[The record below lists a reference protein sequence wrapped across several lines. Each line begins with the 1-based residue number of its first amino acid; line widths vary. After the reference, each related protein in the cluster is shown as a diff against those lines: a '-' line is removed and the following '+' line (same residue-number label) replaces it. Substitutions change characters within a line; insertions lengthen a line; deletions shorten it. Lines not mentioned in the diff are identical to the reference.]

1 MPFLVIFKEPQLRKN
16 VILTILL
23 YVNTYIIFDGHCRN
37 IENLD
42 FSIYISFTISS
53 FLELPSDLLS
63 IVGMDYIGRRWSSAI
78 SLALSGI
85 FLLPC
90 AWIQGWYSEYQVWI
104 CGLIPL
110 PDSAKATRY
119 SGIIYT
125 LKYLKLQP
133 KSFQTT
139 GWL

>member
-1 MPFLVIFKEPQLRKN
+1 MLKVPDDVYKAFTQLCEKSRLDKEKSRIEDQQSLPFLDLFKEPQLRKN

-23 YVNTYIIFDGHCRN
+23 YVSTYLIFDGHCRN

-78 SLALSGI
+78 SLALSGV

-90 AWIQGWYSEYQVWI
+90 AWIQGWYSKI
-104 CGLIPL
+104 
-110 PDSAKATRY
+110 
-119 SGIIYT
+119 
-125 LKYLKLQP
+125 
-133 KSFQTT
+133 
-139 GWL
+139 